1 MSLLIQLFLAHILG
15 DFFLQGNAWVR
26 DKEQKKW
33 GSPYLYLHTALHFI
47 LMVLITGIFN
57 RGEGS
62 RGFFY
67 FLLPA
72 AIIALLHGLTDGL
85 KLSFQNERN
94 RRRWFFADQALHL
107 LVLGAAVLLRSTPV
121 DLSWLTDR
129 KVLVLTTAILFLL
142 QPTSLLIKTVIS
154 KWPPDF
160 ITEDAAAVDERD
172 NRTSLENA
180 GALIGILERMLIML
194 FVLLGRWEGIG
205 FLLAAKSVFRF
216 GDLKEARNMK
226 LTEYV
231 LIGTLLSFGI
241 AIITGVLATRLM

>member
-1 MSLLIQLFLAHILG
+1 
-15 DFFLQGNAWVR
+15 
-26 DKEQKKW
+26 
-33 GSPYLYLHTALHFI
+33 
-47 LMVLITGIFN
+47 MVLITGIFN
-57 RGEGS
+57 RAGGNG
-62 RGFFY
+62 GFFY

-72 AIIALLHGLTDGL
+72 AVIALLHGLTDGL
-85 KLSFQNERN
+85 KLSFQNEKT
-94 RRRWFFADQALHL
+94 RRRWFFADQAVHL
-107 LVLGAAVLLRSTPV
+107 LVLGTAVLLRSTPV
-121 DLSWLTDR
+121 DLSWLTER

-160 ITEDAAAVDERD
+160 ITADPGVGNESD
-172 NRTSLENA
+172 NRASLENA

-194 FVLLGRWEGIG
+194 FVLLGRWEGVG

-241 AIITGVLATRLM
+241 AIVTGVLATSLM